1 MQPTSFLQ
9 AFFAMLRKLFPY
21 WLIALVA
28 HAFVGAFN
36 SPILDILLSLS
47 TLYLCL
53 GAWLVFA
60 RLKTTP
66 IQGQGIGLHAAA
78 RNLYRA
84 AWWPWYL
91 LREIERN
98 NNSPH

>member
-1 MQPTSFLQ
+1 MQPTSFVQ
-9 AFFAMLRKLFPY
+9 AFVAMLRKLFPY
-21 WLIALVA
+21 WLLALVA
-28 HAFVGAFN
+28 HVVVAAFN
-36 SPILDILLSLS
+36 SPLLDLLLSLS
-47 TLYLCL
+47 IVYLCL

-66 IQGQGIGLHAAA
+66 IQSQGIGLQAAA

-91 LREIERN
+91 VREIERN
-98 NNSPH
+98 NNRRH